1 MKKLVTRTFVLAVG
15 FLGLSAMADDAK
27 APVASAATPAVQA
40 APAATPAPV
49 AAAPA
54 TAPQVQA
61 NGPAKTEKTEHN
73 FEDLLVQGKYHFSDE
88 AVTTV
93 EEDKVL
99 DSLLGIRTDFKDKI
113 EQSAGRY

>member
-1 MKKLVTRTFVLAVG
+1 MKKLATKIVVGAIFGWGIVALAT
-15 FLGLSAMADDAK
+15 DAAPMENALVAK
-27 APVASAATPAVQA
+27 DGAPVTVATPVATPAQ
-40 APAATPAPV
+40 APAAK
-49 AAAPA
+49 A
-54 TAPQVQA
+54 TAP
-61 NGPAKTEKTEHN
+61 AKSEKTEHS

>member
-1 MKKLVTRTFVLAVG
+1 MKRLTSIFVGIVFGWTLA
-15 FLGLSAMADDAK
+15 
-27 APVASAATPAVQA
+27 ASAAEDKKQTS
-40 APAATPAPV
+40 
-49 AAAPA
+49 
-54 TAPQVQA
+54 TAPTTNAPTSNVQQTNA
-61 NGPAKTEKTEHN
+61 QQPTSNSKSPTSEKTEHN

>member
-15 FLGLSAMADDAK
+15 FLGLSAMADDATVANSTPT
-27 APVASAATPAVQA
+27 APVPVVVAPA
-40 APAATPAPV
+40 APAAAPAPT
-49 AAAPA
+49 A
-54 TAPQVQA
+54 TA
-61 NGPAKTEKTEHN
+61 AKTEKTEHN

>member
-1 MKKLVTRTFVLAVG
+1 MSNAT
-15 FLGLSAMADDAK
+15 
-27 APVASAATPAVQA
+27 APVTAPATPAKTP
-40 APAATPAPV
+40 APAA
-49 AAAPA
+49 AAVSA
-54 TAPQVQA
+54 
-61 NGPAKTEKTEHN
+61 AKSEKTEHN

>member
-1 MKKLVTRTFVLAVG
+1 MQKLINIVIGFTLSSGLVLSQEAKLPEASV
-15 FLGLSAMADDAK
+15 LNTTKQTPLVEASAK
-27 APVASAATPAVQA
+27 AVTSLTSSKEKVAGVS
-40 APAATPAPV
+40 
-49 AAAPA
+49 
-54 TAPQVQA
+54 
-61 NGPAKTEKTEHN
+61 EKTEHN

-99 DSLLGIRTDFKDKI
+99 DSLLGVRSDFKDKI

>member
-1 MKKLVTRTFVLAVG
+1 MKKLATKFLVGAV
-15 FLGLSAMADDAK
+15 FSWAINAMATDA
-27 APVASAATPAVQA
+27 APMNNALVTKDGASTAVVAPAPA
-40 APAATPAPV
+40 PAPAAK

-54 TAPQVQA
+54 
-61 NGPAKTEKTEHN
+61 KSEKTEHN

>member
-1 MKKLVTRTFVLAVG
+1 MKKL
-15 FLGLSAMADDAK
+15 K
-27 APVASAATPAVQA
+27 ISAAMVAVFFGWSLGWSFVNAAENVVPESVTAKTQA
-40 APAATPAPV
+40 TV
-49 AAAPA
+49 NEKTTSK
-54 TAPQVQA
+54 TASQSST
-61 NGPAKTEKTEHN
+61 KTEKTEHS